1 MIQLSEERNW
11 NEEFEDIVDDPKQ
24 NPIVFYGDENVE
36 DLGPAIAEGGTRWE
50 AIERYQL
57 YKRQRDEREHY
68 E

>member
-1 MIQLSEERNW
+1 MIQLSKERNW
-11 NEEFEDIVDDPKQ
+11 NEEFEDIVDDPEQ
-24 NPIVFYGDENVE
+24 NPIVFYEDEDAE
-36 DLGPAIAEGGTRWE
+36 LGPAVGEGRTLEE

>member
-1 MIQLSEERNW
+1 MSEERNW
-11 NEEFEDIVDDPKQ
+11 NEEFEDIVDDPEQ
-24 NPIVFYGDENVE
+24 NPIVFYEDEDAE
-36 DLGPAIAEGGTRWE
+36 LGPAVGEGRTLEE

>member
-11 NEEFEDIVDDPKQ
+11 NEEFEDIVDDPEQ
-24 NPIVFYGDENVE
+24 NPIVFYEDEDAE
-36 DLGPAIAEGGTRWE
+36 LGPAVGEGRTLEE

>member
-1 MIQLSEERNW
+1 MIHLSEERNW
-11 NEEFEDIVDDPKQ
+11 NEEFEDIVDDPEQ
-24 NPIVFYGDENVE
+24 NPIVFYEDEDAE
-36 DLGPAIAEGGTRWE
+36 LGPAVGEGRTLEE

>member
-11 NEEFEDIVDDPKQ
+11 NEEFDDIVDDPEQ
-24 NPIVFYGDENVE
+24 NPIVFYEDEDAE
-36 DLGPAIAEGGTRWE
+36 LGPAVGEGRTLEE

>member
-11 NEEFEDIVDDPKQ
+11 NEEFEDIVDDPEQ
-24 NPIVFYGDENVE
+24 NPIVFYEDEDAE
-36 DLGPAIAEGGTRWE
+36 LGPAVGAGRTLEE

>member
-11 NEEFEDIVDDPKQ
+11 NEEFEDIVDDPEQ
-24 NPIVFYGDENVE
+24 NPIVFYEDEDAE
-36 DLGPAIAEGGTRWE
+36 LGPAVGEGGTLEE

-57 YKRQRDEREHY
+57 YKGQRDEREHY